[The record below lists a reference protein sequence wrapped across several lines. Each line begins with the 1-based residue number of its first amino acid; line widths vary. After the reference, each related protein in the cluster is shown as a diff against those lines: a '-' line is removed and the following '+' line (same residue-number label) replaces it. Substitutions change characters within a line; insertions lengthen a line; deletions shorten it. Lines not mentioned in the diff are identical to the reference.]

1 MKHALAADLLAQ
13 REDYMIASIQGGLL
27 AKGEKYA
34 IVEANGVGYKVF
46 LTKESLSTLP
56 EIGQEVKLFTYLYLR
71 ENETLELYGMHT
83 AKELRFFE
91 TLLDVAGVGPRGAL
105 TILGTASVDDLERAI
120 ASGDERL
127 LERVSGIGKKTAKKI
142 LLELQSRYEGLS
154 MVVGETPS
162 EMQDVMD
169 VLVKLGYSEREARE
183 ALRHIPQEAKTVE
196 EKIKAALKALGGK

>member
-1 MKHALAADLLAQ
+1 
-13 REDYMIASIQGGLL
+13 MIAFIEGGLV

-56 EIGQEVKLFTYLYLR
+56 EIGHRVKLFTHLYLR
-71 ENETLELYGMHT
+71 ENETLELYGMRN
-83 AKELRFFE
+83 AKELSFFE
-91 TLLDVAGVGPRGAL
+91 TLLDVPGVGPKGAL
-105 TILGTASVDDLERAI
+105 DILSAASVDDLERAI
-120 ASGDERL
+120 ASGDELL

-154 MVVGETPS
+154 MVVGEMPH
-162 EMQDVMD
+162 EMQDAMD
-169 VLVKLGYSEREARE
+169 ALVKLGYSDREARE
-183 ALRHIPQEAKTVE
+183 AMKHVPQEAKTVE